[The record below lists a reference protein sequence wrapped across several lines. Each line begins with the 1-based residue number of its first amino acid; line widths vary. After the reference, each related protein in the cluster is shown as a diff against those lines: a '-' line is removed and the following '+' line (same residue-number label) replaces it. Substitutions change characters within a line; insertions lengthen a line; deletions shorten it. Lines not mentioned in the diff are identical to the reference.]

1 MKEDIRLTRLREKV
15 SLLPQSPGVYQFYNA
30 DGKIIYVGKAKSLKR
45 RVSSY
50 FMRIDQQQG
59 RLKVLVRQ
67 IEDIR
72 HIVVNSEA
80 EALLLENN
88 MIKELQP
95 RYNIMLKDD
104 KTYPWIA
111 ISNEPFPRIYS
122 TRRLVKDGTRY
133 FGPYATVY
141 IQKMLLESVRSIYK
155 LRPCRYH
162 LTEESVAQGKFGV
175 CLKYHL
181 GLCSA
186 PCAGHISREKYAES
200 ISAVENILRGNFK
213 AVTDSLRAEMMLAAE
228 QLRFESAQRFKEKI
242 EQLEN
247 FQSKSTV
254 VNPTVGT
261 CDVFYLLKDEMVVYC
276 NYMKIR
282 LGNVVSSMTFEMKL
296 GLDEQLDDVLS
307 FAISRISTEMN
318 EPLSREVVVPFVP
331 SDEELFENVKFVV
344 PKRGD
349 KLRLLELAE
358 KNCRTYRTEQ
368 LVYQD
373 KKNPE
378 LKVERLMEQMKK
390 DLYLSEQ
397 PRHIECFDNS
407 NIQGSYPV
415 AACVV
420 FRDGRPAR
428 SQYRHF
434 NVKTVVGADDFAT
447 MQEIITRRYSR
458 LIEEGAELPQLV
470 VVDGGKGQLSKA
482 YEVFEQLGLT
492 GKVALIGLA
501 KRLEEVFF
509 PNDSTPYYLDKNSET
524 LRVLMHIRDEAH
536 RFGITFHRNQRSRGF
551 IQSELLDIKGIGE
564 QTATKLLKHFRSVAN
579 VRKASYDELCA
590 VVGSRAARILTEYF
604 SK

>member
-50 FMRIDQQQG
+50 FNRINQQQG
-59 RLKVLVRQ
+59 KLKVLVRQ

-80 EALLLENN
+80 EALLLETN

-175 CLKYHL
+175 CLKYHI

-186 PCAGHISREKYAES
+186 PCAGHISVEKYAES

-213 AVTDSLRAEMMLAAE
+213 AVTDSLRGEMMLAAE
-228 QLRFESAQRFKEKI
+228 QLRFEAAQRIKEQI

-261 CDVFYLLKDEMVVYC
+261 CDVFYLLKDEGVVYC
-276 NYMKIR
+276 NYMRIR
-282 LGNVVSSMTFEMKL
+282 NGNVVSSMTFEMKL
-296 GLDEQLDDVLS
+296 GLDEQLEDVLS

-390 DLYLSEQ
+390 DLYLAEQ

>member
-50 FMRIDQQQG
+50 FNRIDQQQG
-59 RLKVLVRQ
+59 KLKVLVRQ

-122 TRRLVKDGTRY
+122 TRRLIKDGTRY

-175 CLKYHL
+175 CLKYHI

-186 PCAGHISREKYAES
+186 PCAGHISVEKYAES

-213 AVTDSLRAEMMLAAE
+213 AVTDSLRGEMMLAAE
-228 QLRFESAQRFKEKI
+228 QLRFEAAQRIKEQI

-261 CDVFYLLKDEMVVYC
+261 CDVFYLLKDEGVVYC
-276 NYMKIR
+276 NYMRIR
-282 LGNVVSSMTFEMKL
+282 NGNVVSSMTFEMKL
-296 GLDEQLDDVLS
+296 GLDEQLEDVLS
-307 FAISRISTEMN
+307 FAISRISAELN
-318 EPLSREVVVPFVP
+318 EPLSREVVVQFAPT
-331 SDEELFENVKFVV
+331 DEELFENVKFVV

-390 DLYLSEQ
+390 DLYLAEQ